1 MKKTVENEKKN
12 KGTEGKKNAEQI
24 NEKEKYEKLE
34 MNWKR
39 LKGEREK
46 EKRRADGRTGEQ
58 GISEKEVTEETKL
71 LCSYHCLSSFNL

>member
-1 MKKTVENEKKN
+1 
-12 KGTEGKKNAEQI
+12 
-24 NEKEKYEKLE
+24 LE